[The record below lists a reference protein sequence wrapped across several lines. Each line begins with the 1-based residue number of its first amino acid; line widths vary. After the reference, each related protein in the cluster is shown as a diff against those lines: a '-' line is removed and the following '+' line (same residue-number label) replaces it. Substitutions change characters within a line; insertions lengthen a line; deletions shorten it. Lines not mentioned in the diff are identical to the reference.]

1 MRIIG
6 TSPIIFVL
14 LILGIDPG
22 YATTGF
28 GLIDELDQQI
38 KLIDCGVITTE
49 KGLPHGLRIKQTLD
63 DLIQLIQEFQ
73 PDQIAIEEVFFSKNV
88 TTALKVAECR
98 GAILYEMTKRKLP
111 VSEYKPNQVKL
122 NLCGYGSAP
131 KIQVQKMVQ
140 LLLNLAQIPKP
151 DDAAD
156 ALAIALCH
164 ASHLKQISLQSS

>member
-1 MRIIG
+1 
-6 TSPIIFVL
+6 L

-28 GLIDELDQQI
+28 GLIHQIDHEI

-49 KGLPHGLRIKQTLD
+49 KDLPHNLRIKQTVE
-63 DLIQLIQEFQ
+63 DLLEIIQEFQ
-73 PDQIAIEEVFFSKNV
+73 PQEIAIEEVFFSKNV

-98 GAILYEMTKRKLP
+98 GAIMYEMAKRGLP
-111 VSEYKPNQVKL
+111 LSEYKPNQVKL
-122 NLCGYGSAP
+122 NLCGYGAAP

-140 LLLNLAQIPKP
+140 LLLNLHQIPKP

-156 ALAIALCH
+156 ALAIALSH
-164 ASHLKQISLQSS
+164 AHFVKQKLNQLS

>member
-1 MRIIG
+1 M
-6 TSPIIFVL
+6 
-14 LILGIDPG
+14 GIDPG

-28 GLIDELDQQI
+28 GLIDQIDQQI
-38 KLIDCGVITTE
+38 KLVDCGVITTE
-49 KGLPHGLRIKQTLD
+49 KGLPQNERIRQTIA
-63 DLIQLIQEFQ
+63 DLIELIEEFH
-73 PDQIAIEEVFFSKNV
+73 PDQVAIEEVFFSKNV

-98 GAILYEMTKRKLP
+98 GAILYEMANRNIPL
-111 VSEYKPNQVKL
+111 SEYKPNQVKL

-140 LLLNLAQIPKP
+140 LLLNLKQIPKP

-164 ASHLKQISLQSS
+164 AHHLKQKLSLIS